1 MENISAKYPLG
12 ISKIS
17 NIKVNVSDLQNGGW
31 YEDVNYANHWCAE
44 PFVWIDGRL
53 LFHLYDENALA
64 QLAWITV
71 NNAMGCIPRAVFDK
85 YWYARVSWLFGHK
98 TG

>member
-1 MENISAKYPLG
+1 MESVIIATMENISAKYPLG

-44 PFVWIDGRL
+44 PFVWIVVKSYKTTSISD
-53 LFHLYDENALA
+53 
-64 QLAWITV
+64 V
-71 NNAMGCIPRAVFDK
+71 NKSFP
-85 YWYARVSWLFGHK
+85 
-98 TG
+98 